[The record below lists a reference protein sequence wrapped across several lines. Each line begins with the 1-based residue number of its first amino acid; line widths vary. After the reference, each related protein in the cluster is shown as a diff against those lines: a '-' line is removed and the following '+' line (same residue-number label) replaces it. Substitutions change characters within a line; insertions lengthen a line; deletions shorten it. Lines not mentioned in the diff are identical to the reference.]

1 MDEPHL
7 EIALRDAQMGDAA
20 AFGRVYGEFSNRVFG
35 LCRKMLG
42 SQAAAEDATSEVF
55 ERAYE
60 ALDSYD
66 RERPFDRWILTIASR
81 HCLNRLRRQRLEK
94 RLFDEQPVETPAPAA
109 AASPLVALESKE
121 QRERILRAIDALPD
135 NYRLPLV
142 LKYYGDLS
150 YDEIAREIGTTRNNV
165 AVLLHRAKRELRGGV
180 GALRKEES

>member
-7 EIALRDAQMGDAA
+7 EIALRDAQMGDTA

-165 AVLLHRAKRELRGGV
+165 AVLLHRAKRELRGSV